1 MSSDFFKIPK
11 SSQQVTLWVHPGGRV
26 IGSIFLREQS
36 LHHAGAESPIEVI
49 NQEDE
54 FLVFQMSEPD
64 ELRFYNRKS
73 IVRVEY
79 SEEDQANI
87 PDEVEPVA
95 CRLIMM
101 DGSVITGVI
110 RTPMVPGQTR
120 LVDHLNLHKERFL
133 KLYVDDNAVYLV
145 NRSYIIHAT
154 DLGDQV

>member
-11 SSQQVTLWVHPGGRV
+11 SSQQVTLWVHPEGRV
-26 IGSIFLREQS
+26 IGSIFLRKQS

-54 FLVFQMSEPD
+54 FLVVQMSDPD
-64 ELRFYNRKS
+64 ELRFYNRRS
-73 IVRVEY
+73 IVRLEY
-79 SEEDQANI
+79 SEEDEAKAHS
-87 PDEVEPVA
+87 EVEPVT

-110 RTPMVPGQTR
+110 KTPMVPGQTR
-120 LVDHLNLHKERFL
+120 LVDHLNLHKEGFL
-133 KLYVDDNAVYLV
+133 KLHVDDTAVYLV

-154 DLGDQV
+154 DLGDRV